1 MASTLPTFSDLS
13 NTTISVYTVESAAG
27 TISGLDVVEDL
38 TALRALEA
46 STSNKIAIVRDV
58 GDGSVGVYSWVAGAT
73 VAESGYYI
81 VAPSSGMA
89 GRWYRG
95 L

>member
-13 NTTISVYTVESAAG
+13 NTTINVYTVESAAG
-27 TISGLDVVEDL
+27 TITGLEVVDDL
-38 TALRALEA
+38 DALRAVAA
-46 STSNKIAIVRDV
+46 SPANKIAIVRDM
-58 GDGSVGVYSWVAGAT
+58 GDGNVGVYAWVAGAT
-73 VAESGYYI
+73 AAESGYYI

-95 L
+95 I